1 MNIENQ
7 QRNPVLLIHGIDDTE
22 AVFHKMRAYLIQRG
36 LSVHTLNLV
45 PNNGDVGLDELA
57 KQVVDYITATFGS
70 EQHLDLVGFSMGG
83 IVSRYYV
90 QRLGGINR
98 VQRFITISSPHHGTV
113 VAYASR
119 RTGCVQMRPDSI
131 FLKDLNSD
139 AVILAQLDFTS
150 IWTPYD
156 LMIVPANSS
165 QMSVGREVIVPVP
178 LHPWMLTDSRSLA
191 VVTAALAEPIKLK
204 NPVSSQNDC

>member
-7 QRNPVLLIHGIDDTE
+7 QRNPVLLIHGIDDTR
-22 AVFHKMRAYLIQRG
+22 AVFQKMAVHLVLQG
-36 LSVHTLNLV
+36 WSVHSLDLV

-57 KQVVDYITATFGS
+57 KQIADYVTATFAP
-70 EQHLDLVGFSMGG
+70 EQRLDLIGFSMGG

-90 QRLGGINR
+90 QRLGGINC
-98 VQRFITISSPHHGTV
+98 VQRFITISSPHYGTV
-113 VAYASR
+113 VAYGSWR
-119 RTGCVQMRPDSI
+119 PGCLQMRPDSI

-139 AVILAQLDFTS
+139 VVMLGQLDFTS

-165 QMSVGREVIVPVP
+165 QMPVGSQVIVPVT

-191 VVTAALAEPIKLK
+191 VVTAALAKPIMLPLLNLK
-204 NPVSSQNDC
+204 SSQ

>member
-1 MNIENQ
+1 MNTENQ
-7 QRNPVLLIHGIDDTE
+7 QRNPVLLVHGIEDTG
-22 AVFHKMRAYLIQRG
+22 AVFHKMAGRLRLQG
-36 LSVHTLNLV
+36 WSVHSLDLV

-57 KQVVDYITATFGS
+57 KQVADYIAATFGS

-83 IVSRYYV
+83 IVSRYYI

-98 VQRFITISSPHHGTV
+98 VQRFITISSPHYGTV
-113 VAYASR
+113 VAYGSQR
-119 RTGCVQMRPDSI
+119 PGCVQMRPHSI

-139 AVILAQLDFTS
+139 AVMLRQLDFTS

-165 QMSVGREVIVPVP
+165 QMPVGRELIVPVA
-178 LHPWMLTDSRSLA
+178 LHSWMLTNSRSLA
-191 VVTAALAEPIKLK
+191 VVEAALAEPLKLPLLK
-204 NPVSSQNDC
+204 KAFS